1 MRRSSVITVSI
12 TSEIL
17 LCLNVKQKDFV
28 LANYIKAPLTSTKKP
43 DFKWIESGFFI
54 VTLDALTNRTSLSTF
69 LVCLVLDLSDS
80 ELFGEI
86 GRLSKAGYHQDIP
99 SYNQLYILYVPYH
112 PPFYATS
119 TNFFFILC
127 TVLMPAPPF
136 FAIIRIGYPFRSC
149 LMTPAYSSCN
159 FSSDFL

>member
-1 MRRSSVITVSI
+1 MKSS
-12 TSEIL
+12 
-17 LCLNVKQKDFV
+17 F
-28 LANYIKAPLTSTKKP
+28 LANYIKAPPTSTKKP

-86 GRLSKAGYHQDIP
+86 GRLSKAGSHQDIP

-119 TNFFFILC
+119 TNFFFILW
-127 TVLMPAPPF
+127 TVLMPTPSF
-136 FAIIRIGYPFRSC
+136 FAIIRMGYPFFNYF
-149 LMTPAYSSCN
+149 MIPAYSSCN
-159 FSSDFL
+159 FPLGFWDPFFRLTNRLEPKATANAVNR